1 MVLSCWS
8 SRWANEIL
16 EPFSFVRGWN
26 PRSLFIY
33 SGTKH
38 PVGYI
43 FEGNPPLRRSV
54 ITSDKSSRFWLL
66 AAFLLILII
75 VVSSVLI
82 WIRRD
87 QGIPITISPPEPT
100 QFSGQVLVDG
110 AVEEPGIYPLKT
122 GDSLESI
129 LQASGGT
136 SSDADLSRIRLYV
149 PSVEEIQE
157 TQKVD
162 INKAEAWMLEAL
174 PDIGAVRAQ
183 AILTYRLQNGLFANI
198 AELTNVPGISAG
210 TLEKIRNLITISN

>member
-1 MVLSCWS
+1 M
-8 SRWANEIL
+8 
-16 EPFSFVRGWN
+16 
-26 PRSLFIY
+26 
-33 SGTKH
+33 
-38 PVGYI
+38 
-43 FEGNPPLRRSV
+43 
-54 ITSDKSSRFWLL
+54 TSDKSSRFWLL

-87 QGIPITISPPEPT
+87 QGTPITISPPEPT

-110 AVEEPGIYPLKT
+110 AVEQPGIYPLKT

-210 TLEKIRNLITISN
+210 TLEKIRNLITISD

>member
-1 MVLSCWS
+1 M
-8 SRWANEIL
+8 
-16 EPFSFVRGWN
+16 
-26 PRSLFIY
+26 
-33 SGTKH
+33 
-38 PVGYI
+38 
-43 FEGNPPLRRSV
+43 
-54 ITSDKSSRFWLL
+54 TSDKSGTFWLL
-66 AAFLLILII
+66 AAFLLILMI
-75 VVSSVLI
+75 VVSSTLI

-110 AVEEPGIYPLKT
+110 AVQAPGIYPLET

-129 LQASGGT
+129 LQASGGAN
-136 SSDADLSRIRLYV
+136 SNADLSRIRLYV

-210 TLEKIRNLITISN
+210 TLEKIRNLIMVSN

>member
-1 MVLSCWS
+1 M
-8 SRWANEIL
+8 
-16 EPFSFVRGWN
+16 
-26 PRSLFIY
+26 
-33 SGTKH
+33 
-38 PVGYI
+38 
-43 FEGNPPLRRSV
+43 
-54 ITSDKSSRFWLL
+54 TSDKSSRFWLL

-75 VVSSVLI
+75 VVSTTLI

-100 QFSGQVLVDG
+100 QFNGQVLVDG

-162 INKAEAWMLEAL
+162 INKAEVWMLEAL